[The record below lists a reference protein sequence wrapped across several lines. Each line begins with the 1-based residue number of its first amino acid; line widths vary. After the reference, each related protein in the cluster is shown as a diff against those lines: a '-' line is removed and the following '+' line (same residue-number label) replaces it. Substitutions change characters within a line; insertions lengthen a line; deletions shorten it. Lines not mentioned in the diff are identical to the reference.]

1 MKIYKLIVLIVCLG
15 LIMSGCIP
23 GLEKPDLII
32 TTLETT
38 GSGFVGTDGGVKV
51 PIRVVVKNQ
60 GDVEADIF
68 KVSTAYMG
76 SHGGPFEVGFEVPGQ
91 TTVYYN
97 WYPYTSSPLAPGSEV
112 TFVGNV
118 LFIPNVRNETVSL
131 WAIADS
137 CGGDEFMPDYCRVD
151 ESDESNNESNIISVY
166 LP

>member
-1 MKIYKLIVLIVCLG
+1 
-15 LIMSGCIP
+15 MSGCTP

-60 GDVEADIF
+60 GNADANIF
-68 KVSTAYMG
+68 KVSLEYTEALG
-76 SHGGPFEVGFEVPGQ
+76 TFAVAFDVIGQ
-91 TTVYYN
+91 AN
-97 WYPYTSSPLAPGSEV
+97 LWYPYTSGPLAPGSEV

-118 LFIPNVRNETVSL
+118 LFISNVRNETVSL

-137 CGGDEFMPDYCRVD
+137 CSGDEFMPDYCRVD
-151 ESDESNNESNIISVY
+151 ESDESNNESNVISVY